1 MKMVYHYIAHLA
13 KSKVHKTANNKRCY
27 MVSFDNFQWIN
38 QGSVRFEDDKIIM
51 IAPALTDFFCGGERI
66 YEHLT
71 IEHKTVK
78 NIRAGE

>member
-1 MKMVYHYIAHLA
+1 MV
-13 KSKVHKTANNKRCY
+13 C
-27 MVSFDNFQWIN
+27 FDNFQWIN
-38 QGSVRFEDDKIIM
+38 RGHVRIEDDKIIM
-51 IAPALTDFFCGGERI
+51 TAPALTDFFFGGERI

>member
-1 MKMVYHYIAHLA
+1 MV
-13 KSKVHKTANNKRCY
+13 N
-27 MVSFDNFQWIN
+27 FDNFQWIN
-38 QGSVRFEDDKIIM
+38 RGHVRFEDDKIIM
-51 IAPALTDFFCGGERI
+51 TAPALTDFFCGGERI